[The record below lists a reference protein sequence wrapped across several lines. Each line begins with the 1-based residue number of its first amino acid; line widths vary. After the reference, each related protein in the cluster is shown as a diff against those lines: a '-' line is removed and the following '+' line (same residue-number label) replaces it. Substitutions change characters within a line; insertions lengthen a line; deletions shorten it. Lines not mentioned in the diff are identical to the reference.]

1 MAFTF
6 DQHGAPQLEEQLNY
20 LDSHGKGVLN
30 EFLEVQL
37 QTRIILVFN
46 YMYTINSFRINM

>member
-6 DQHGAPQLEEQLNY
+6 DQHSAPQLEEQLNY

-30 EFLEVQL
+30 EFLEV
-37 QTRIILVFN
+37 
-46 YMYTINSFRINM
+46 